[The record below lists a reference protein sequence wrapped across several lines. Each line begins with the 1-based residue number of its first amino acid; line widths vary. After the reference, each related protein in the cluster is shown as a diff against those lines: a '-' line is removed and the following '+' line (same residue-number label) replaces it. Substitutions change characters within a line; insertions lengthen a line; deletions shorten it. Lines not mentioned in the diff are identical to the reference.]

1 MFQVVIENLLNMQ
14 PSLFITHVQF
24 KEKCG
29 SKSEAQNQ
37 ELHFWRAETL
47 PPFSFSC

>member
-37 ELHFWRAETL
+37 ELHF
-47 PPFSFSC
+47 